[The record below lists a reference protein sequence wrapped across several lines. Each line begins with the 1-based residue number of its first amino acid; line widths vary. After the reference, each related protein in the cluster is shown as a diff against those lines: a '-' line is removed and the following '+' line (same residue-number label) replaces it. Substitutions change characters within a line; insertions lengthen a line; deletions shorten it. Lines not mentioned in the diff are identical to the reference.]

1 MNNVEE
7 SRSVQDAPTL
17 LVSEKGAG
25 LLNASANSVISYPP
39 AKVDSSSYNEDDYDN
54 NEWVTLSLSVAPK
67 SHLIGYK
74 GQNESSK
81 IFECFTWRGKRRII
95 K

>member
-25 LLNASANSVISYPP
+25 LLNASPNSLLPYPP
-39 AKVDSSSYNEDDYDN
+39 AKGDASYYNQDHYDAN
-54 NEWVTLSLSVAPK
+54 QWV
-67 SHLIGYK
+67 
-74 GQNESSK
+74 N
-81 IFECFTWRGKRRII
+81 RGF
-95 K
+95 

>member
-17 LVSEKGAG
+17 LVSEKGGG

-39 AKVDSSSYNEDDYDN
+39 AKVDSSSYNGDNYDN
-54 NEWVTLSLSVAPK
+54 KEWVTLQ
-67 SHLIGYK
+67 SHSRFHRHQCKELK
-74 GQNESSK
+74 Q
-81 IFECFTWRGKRRII
+81 
-95 K
+95 

>member
-25 LLNASANSVISYPP
+25 LLNATPNSLLSYPP
-39 AKVDSSSYNEDDYDN
+39 AKGDASYYNEEDYDH
-54 NEWVTLSLSVAPK
+54 NEWVNRL
-67 SHLIGYK
+67 
-74 GQNESSK
+74 
-81 IFECFTWRGKRRII
+81 
-95 K
+95 

>member
-39 AKVDSSSYNEDDYDN
+39 AKVDSSSYNEDTYDN
-54 NEWVTLSLSVAPK
+54 NEWVALFYQLPFSAQSQEFYMQSTFW
-67 SHLIGYK
+67 LI
-74 GQNESSK
+74 
-81 IFECFTWRGKRRII
+81 
-95 K
+95 

>member
-25 LLNASANSVISYPP
+25 LLDASANSLLSYPP
-39 AKVDSSSYNEDDYDN
+39 AKGDAGYYDDD
-54 NEWVTLSLSVAPK
+54 NEWVPRV
-67 SHLIGYK
+67 
-74 GQNESSK
+74 
-81 IFECFTWRGKRRII
+81 FTAFGLQQWLLGA
-95 K
+95 

>member
-7 SRSVQDAPTL
+7 SRSIQDAPTL

-39 AKVDSSSYNEDDYDN
+39 AKVDSSSFNEDTYDN
-54 NEWVTLSLSVAPK
+54 NQWVQSP
-67 SHLIGYK
+67 I
-74 GQNESSK
+74 
-81 IFECFTWRGKRRII
+81 
-95 K
+95 

>member
-1 MNNVEE
+1 MEE

-39 AKVDSSSYNEDDYDN
+39 VKVDSSSYNEYDCDN
-54 NEWVTLSLSVAPK
+54 NEWVTLFSQPPFLAQSLEFYVQ
-67 SHLIGYK
+67 I
-74 GQNESSK
+74 
-81 IFECFTWRGKRRII
+81 R
-95 K
+95 